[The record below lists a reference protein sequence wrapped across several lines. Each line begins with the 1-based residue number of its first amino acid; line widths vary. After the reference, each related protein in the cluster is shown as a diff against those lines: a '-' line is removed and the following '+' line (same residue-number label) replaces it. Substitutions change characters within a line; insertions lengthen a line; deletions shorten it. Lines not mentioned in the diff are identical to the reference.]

1 MFSLRC
7 HNFCT
12 MFPRE
17 FGIAL
22 DLLTL
27 SLSVEQVTARLL
39 FEEFVSSGVAM
50 TTGILP
56 GGFT

>member
-17 FGIAL
+17 FGIPL
-22 DLLTL
+22 DLLMF
-27 SLSVEQVTARLL
+27 SLSVEHVTTTLL